1 MKKKEGG
8 RLLSGAIVYL
18 FSNILNASIPFL
30 LLPVLTRYLEPAE
43 YGQVAMFQLLISV
56 LGAFVGLNTVGAANR
71 KYFDMDSS
79 QDMPQ
84 YIGAC
89 LQVLFISLLAVF
101 IFLYFFRNLLSEAL
115 GITSIWVI
123 LAAVASAAIFIV
135 NLRLGQWQVRKK
147 PMKYG
152 ILQISLSIFNAVL
165 SLLLVVALSYGPEGR
180 MLGQTF
186 APLAFSLLAIVL
198 LAKDGLLSFSLRKDL
213 IKDALR
219 FGVPLI
225 PHVGGAFLLFSID
238 RFFVKKYLGLESV
251 GVYMAA
257 AQLAMAISICFDAFN
272 KAYVPWLFERLK
284 RNQQEEKNHIVKLTY
299 GYFLLALLMAG
310 VAFLLGPYLVVFIA
324 GEKYAEAGSII
335 GLLALGQAFRGMY
348 IMVTNYNF
356 YSKSTALISLVTIFS
371 GVVNLLLL
379 IVLIPSVGLLG
390 AAISNAISM
399 LFMFLLAWLLASFS
413 YPMPW
418 FSFGENRR

>member
-1 MKKKEGG
+1 
-8 RLLSGAIVYL
+8 
-18 FSNILNASIPFL
+18 
-30 LLPVLTRYLEPAE
+30 
-43 YGQVAMFQLLISV
+43 MFQLLISV